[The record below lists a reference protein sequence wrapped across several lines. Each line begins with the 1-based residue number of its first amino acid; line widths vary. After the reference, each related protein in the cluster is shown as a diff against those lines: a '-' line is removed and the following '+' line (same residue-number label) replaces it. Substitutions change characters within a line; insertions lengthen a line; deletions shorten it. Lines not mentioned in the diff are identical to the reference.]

1 MKAMK
6 KSGQTIVII
15 AFTVEIELDCSFEMD
30 KALISP
36 KNRCLFQLGSQA
48 ERNMESDSK
57 PKLTNNR
64 FNADIMLI
72 LFRRMTVKKS
82 RLKSDL

>member
-48 ERNMESDSK
+48 ERNMESVLS
-57 PKLTNNR
+57 
-64 FNADIMLI
+64 
-72 LFRRMTVKKS
+72 
-82 RLKSDL
+82 

>member
-57 PKLTNNR
+57 LTNNR
-64 FNADIMLI
+64 FNADTMLI

>member
-48 ERNMESDSK
+48 ERNMESD

-64 FNADIMLI
+64 FNADTMLI